1 MKIEPKQVESMLE
14 TRVGRE
20 TREKQNGHRS
30 VVLWFTGLSGAG
42 KTTLAYAVEERLH
55 RMACRS
61 YVIDGDVMRTGLCR
75 DLDFTMEG
83 RNENIRRV
91 GEVAKVLLDAGI
103 IAITAFIS
111 PLRNQRRGVRAL
123 VDPGDFLEVFCRCPL
138 PVCEKRDPKGL
149 YRRARAGQIPD
160 FTGIS
165 SPYEDP
171 ETPELLLDTAKLEV
185 RHCVEMVIAL
195 LAERGVIPVP
205 DTPAL

>member
-1 MKIEPKQVESMLE
+1 MHEA
-14 TRVGRE
+14 RVGRE
-20 TREKQNGHRS
+20 AREKQNGHRS
-30 VVLWFTGLSGAG
+30 IILWFTGFSGAG

-55 RMACRS
+55 RMGCRS
-61 YVIDGDVMRTGLCR
+61 YVIDGDIMRTGLCR
-75 DLDFTMEG
+75 DLDFTIEG

-91 GEVAKVLLDAGI
+91 GEVAKVMLDAGV

-111 PLRNQRRGVRAL
+111 PLRSQRRGVRTL

-138 PVCEKRDPKGL
+138 TVCEKRDPKGL

-171 ETPELLLDTAKLEV
+171 ENPELLVDTAKLEV
-185 RHCVEMVIAL
+185 KQCVDMIIAL
-195 LAERGVIPVP
+195 LEERGVIPVP

>member
-1 MKIEPKQVESMLE
+1 MHDGQ
-14 TRVGRE
+14 VGRE

-30 VVLWFTGLSGAG
+30 IILWFTGFSGAG
-42 KTTLAYAVEERLH
+42 KTTLAYAVEERLQ
-55 RMACRS
+55 RMGCRS

-75 DLDFTMEG
+75 DLDFSIEG

-91 GEVAKVLLDAGI
+91 GEVAKLMIDAGI

-123 VDPGDFLEVFCRCPL
+123 VGPGDFLEVFCRCPL

-149 YRRARAGQIPD
+149 YRRARAGQIQD

-171 ETPELLLDTAKLEV
+171 EHPELVLDTAKLEV
-185 RHCVEMVIAL
+185 KECVNMIVAL
-195 LAERGVIPVP
+195 LEERGVIPLP

>member
-1 MKIEPKQVESMLE
+1 MTGDNMQEARI
-14 TRVGRE
+14 GRE

-30 VVLWFTGLSGAG
+30 VILWFTGLSGAG

-55 RMACRS
+55 KMGCRS
-61 YVIDGDVMRTGLCR
+61 YVVDGDIMRTGLCR
-75 DLDFTMEG
+75 DLDFSMEG

-91 GEVAKVLLDAGI
+91 GEVAKVMVDAGI

-123 VDPGDFLEVFCRCPL
+123 VEPGDFLEVFCRCPL

-171 ETPELLLDTAKLEV
+171 EHPELALDTAKLEV
-185 RHCVEMVIAL
+185 KECVNMIVTL
-195 LAERGVIPVP
+195 LVERGVIPVP
-205 DTPAL
+205 NSPAL

>member
-1 MKIEPKQVESMLE
+1 MTADYMLE
-14 TRVGRE
+14 ARIGRE

-30 VVLWFTGLSGAG
+30 VILWFTGLSGAG

-55 RMACRS
+55 KMGCRS
-61 YVIDGDVMRTGLCR
+61 YVIDGDIMRTGLCR
-75 DLDFTMEG
+75 DLDFSIEG

-91 GEVAKVLLDAGI
+91 GEVAKVMVDAGI
-103 IAITAFIS
+103 IAVTAFIS

-123 VDPGDFLEVFCRCPL
+123 VGPGDFIEVFCRCPL
-138 PVCEKRDPKGL
+138 LVCEKRDPKGL

-171 ETPELLLDTAKLEV
+171 EHPELALDTATLEV
-185 RHCVEMVIAL
+185 KECVNMIVTL
-195 LAERGVIPVP
+195 LVERGVIPVP
-205 DTPAL
+205 NAPAL

>member
-1 MKIEPKQVESMLE
+1 MNDARI
-14 TRVGRE
+14 GRE

-30 VVLWFTGLSGAG
+30 IILWFTGLSGAG

-55 RMACRS
+55 RMGCRS

-75 DLDFTMEG
+75 DLDFTIEG

-91 GEVAKVLLDAGI
+91 GEVAKVMLDAGV

-111 PLRNQRRGVRAL
+111 PLRSQRRGVRTL
-123 VDPGDFLEVFCRCPL
+123 VGPGDFLEVFCRCPL

-171 ETPELLLDTAKLEV
+171 ESPELLLDTAKLEV
-185 RHCVEMVIAL
+185 KECVDMVIAL
-195 LAERGVIPVP
+195 LEERGVIPVP

>member
-1 MKIEPKQVESMLE
+1 MDEG
-14 TRVGRE
+14 RVGRE

-30 VVLWFTGLSGAG
+30 VILWFTGFSGAG

-55 RMACRS
+55 RMGCRS

-75 DLDFTMEG
+75 DLDFSIEG
-83 RNENIRRV
+83 RSENIRRV
-91 GEVAKVLLDAGI
+91 GEVAKVMVDAGI

-111 PLRNQRRGVRAL
+111 PLRIQRRGVRAM
-123 VDPGDFLEVFCRCPL
+123 VGPGDFLEVFCRCPL

-149 YRRARAGQIPD
+149 YRRARAGQIQD

-171 ETPELLLDTAKLEV
+171 EHPELVLDTAKLEV
-185 RHCVEMVIAL
+185 KECVNIIVAL
-195 LAERGVIPVP
+195 LEERGVIPLP